1 MFPQHTVKG
10 AVPST
15 PLGHEGRHSVQPQ
28 PEWESD
34 GEREKMEEE
43 ENNEK
48 VKRAEMEEDVERGE
62 KEKEDTG

>member
-15 PLGHEGRHSVQPQ
+15 PLGHEGRHSVQLQ

-34 GEREKMEEE
+34 GEREKMEE

-48 VKRAEMEEDVERGE
+48 VKRAEMEEDVERRE